1 MDIKNIISKD
11 IWAVIKDN
19 YEKGSYTIAVTNL
32 IQYAN
37 EIVREKS
44 GLSSLDNT
52 KLMEASFLGPNPKL
66 KINKFQTVTE
76 KDIQSGIGYL
86 LKGLCLAVRN
96 PRAHERYD
104 DKKETADKIILFV
117 DYVLEYVRDSK
128 QPALVQD
135 WLEFVFDENFNNTK
149 KYAEI
154 VLQEIPEKK
163 RYELLVSIFRD
174 RERAKQNLLNNLVNE
189 LMNIIKSEELQEFLD
204 NLNKEL
210 LYCSDNQSL
219 RMFLSL
225 FPPEK
230 WECLIPLTKLKIEH
244 MVQRSLEQGMMFYE
258 GYSEEY
264 TINSIGTLSAWAINF
279 INFFDT
285 KKELFK
291 ILGNKLSNE
300 DVDVRN
306 FVIKYFTPIIFDD
319 ELIKKVFKYGIK
331 QSLRYFDKET
341 YMHIDFYCNTLGDE
355 EIRETFGK
363 EIEFAK
369 VHFDR
374 EESAN
379 DIPF

>member
-291 ILGNKLSNE
+291 ILGNK
-300 DVDVRN
+300 
-306 FVIKYFTPIIFDD
+306 
-319 ELIKKVFKYGIK
+319 IK
-331 QSLRYFDKET
+331 Q
-341 YMHIDFYCNTLGDE
+341 
-355 EIRETFGK
+355 
-363 EIEFAK
+363 
-369 VHFDR
+369 
-374 EESAN
+374 
-379 DIPF
+379 